1 MRAHRRGAR
10 GRPGAAPR
18 RKPLEH
24 LALDHHLLAAQFEE
38 VDLIV
43 AQLLE
48 PFFQRR
54 QRIACRQQRI
64 KPRQRPICRIARAG
78 EALGRTFGGEREV
91 SAAKVYGNRIY
102 ALNIN
107 VLS

>member
-1 MRAHRRGAR
+1 M
-10 GRPGAAPR
+10 
-18 RKPLEH
+18 
-24 LALDHHLLAAQFEE
+24 
-38 VDLIV
+38 
-43 AQLLE
+43 LE